1 MPTIDVF
8 ALISG
13 LRFVTPNG
21 LRAQSDLH
29 GCFGTHCRRSSQPAS
44 QVSSDCLP
52 RGNPSSAAVLATRE
66 DNADYRAKWYPPL
79 EVLAWAYPKLTRER
93 RWQEA
98 AEQDEEDVKLSHSR
112 MDLGIAPRRLSMPH
126 ISGQPTSCS
135 GDFDFGEADWAKTFP
150 LHGTM
155 TPNPLLS
162 SCPFFRIS
170 NDRVIFIR
178 NQELE
183 QKFLLL
189 LLLFPF
195 KGLVSS
201 IHRPADRT
209 RYRD

>member
-1 MPTIDVF
+1 
-8 ALISG
+8 
-13 LRFVTPNG
+13 
-21 LRAQSDLH
+21 
-29 GCFGTHCRRSSQPAS
+29 
-44 QVSSDCLP
+44 
-52 RGNPSSAAVLATRE
+52 
-66 DNADYRAKWYPPL
+66 
-79 EVLAWAYPKLTRER
+79 
-93 RWQEA
+93 
-98 AEQDEEDVKLSHSR
+98 

-183 QKFLLL
+183 QKLLLLL

-201 IHRPADRT
+201 IQRPADRT